1 MQSFE
6 REPSEENQME
16 KIIGNK
22 LMKNSI
28 VEGDILVQPN
38 VMERRRKRKILNEY
52 DDYRRPTRWPNKTIP
67 YEYDSLFC
75 NLKILKLNLISVSFL
90 RDFY

>member
-1 MQSFE
+1 
-6 REPSEENQME
+6 ME

-38 VMERRRKRKILNEY
+38 RRSKRKILNEY

-67 YEYDSLFC
+67 YEYDRYFSK
-75 NLKILKLNLISVSFL
+75 NS
-90 RDFY
+90 

>member
-1 MQSFE
+1 MINFVVQSFE
-6 REPSEENQME
+6 REPSEENQMK

-22 LMKNSI
+22 LMENSI

-38 VMERRRKRKILNEY
+38 LMERRRRKRKILNEY

-67 YEYDSLFC
+67 YEYDRLFC
-75 NLKILKLNLISVSFL
+75 NFKSLN
-90 RDFY
+90 